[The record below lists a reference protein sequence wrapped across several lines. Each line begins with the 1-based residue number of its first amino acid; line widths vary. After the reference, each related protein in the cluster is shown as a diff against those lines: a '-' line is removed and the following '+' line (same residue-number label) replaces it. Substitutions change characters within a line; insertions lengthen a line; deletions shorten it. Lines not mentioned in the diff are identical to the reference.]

1 MFQVHLE
8 KEVVLFCSDL
18 WHAVE
23 LSSNCSSVLMQFWK
37 ELLVA
42 IAKMLE
48 FCVRL
53 VSFYN

>member
-23 LSSNCSSVLMQFWK
+23 LSSNCLSVQTQFWK
-37 ELLVA
+37 EVLVA
-42 IAKMLE
+42 IVKMLE

-53 VSFYN
+53 VS